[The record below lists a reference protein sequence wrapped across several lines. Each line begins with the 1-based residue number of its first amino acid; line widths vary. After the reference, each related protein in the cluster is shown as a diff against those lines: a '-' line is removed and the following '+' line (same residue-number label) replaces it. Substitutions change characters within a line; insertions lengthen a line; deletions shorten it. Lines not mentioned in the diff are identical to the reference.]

1 MLLLKDADYNF
12 NFEISKEMIILL
24 FGAIGLVGLLLLI
37 NSGVLGAA
45 LLPF

>member
-1 MLLLKDADYNF
+1 MLKDADYNF
-12 NFEISKEMIILL
+12 NFEITKEMILL
-24 FGAIGLVGLLLLI
+24 LVGALGLVGLLLLI